1 MSELNL
7 ERLWAD
13 AEKKIASKHLI
24 VVCNTKIHP
33 NMAEDRGLFNMDTE
47 YFSDDE
53 FEQIVS
59 MFNSLGLV
67 TDYFTYEDDFFR
79 NDTVLRIKINCYQV
93 LLVEFP
99 IRSH

>member
-79 NDTVLRIKINCYQV
+79 YVIENTPPELIVYNTAQSGI
-93 LLVEFP
+93 
-99 IRSH
+99 